1 MVRLN
6 KCGYGY
12 GYGYGF
18 RFNFGKGLLNGLV
31 WVRVETGESDGG
43 YSRWLLN
50 RLAVATDRT
59 EEGRETVDCRGRKP
73 NSFRDVTFKNWFI
86 LRI

>member
-6 KCGYGY
+6 KCGYGYGY

-50 RLAVATDRT
+50 RLAVA
-59 EEGRETVDCRGRKP
+59 
-73 NSFRDVTFKNWFI
+73 
-86 LRI
+86 